1 MISKKANA
9 QPIDVII
16 SNTSFRVGSLFFLI
30 ASDLYFYCDLFLNRF
45 NRYSLKLFHIYM
57 LPIFDFFMTR
67 LYFLGY
73 FFARILLLRF
83 PDYAAR
89 SLIIILIRD
98 DKR

>member
-73 FFARILLLRF
+73 FFARILLL
-83 PDYAAR
+83 
-89 SLIIILIRD
+89 
-98 DKR
+98 